1 MKNSRTINTVKN
13 ILWGYVGNIA
23 TLILQ
28 FISRTVFIHTIGMT
42 YLGVS
47 GLFANILGMLSLT
60 ELGIGTAI
68 NYSLYKPVAEGD
80 KEKIKSLMLLYKKA
94 YSIIAIIIAIIGL
107 ILLPFLKYLIKD
119 ANGLEIG
126 EISVY
131 YLIYL
136 FNTVSTYFV
145 SYKYGLLYAE
155 QNGYVITN
163 LNTIFSII
171 ILFGQIIALY
181 LFKNFFIYLCIQ
193 SILQLIQ
200 KLITNIYLNRHY
212 SYLQDKDI
220 KLLERNELKKIKQN
234 VVALMIHKIGEVS
247 VYQTDNIIIST
258 FISVTTVAKVSN
270 YNLIITSITGFITI
284 IMNSVTNGLGNLI
297 ALENKKKQLKIFDTF
312 NFVTFWLYG
321 STSICFFVL
330 FKPFMILWIGESAL
344 IDDLTVFLII
354 VSYYL
359 TGQRVAV
366 NNVKTAGG
374 IFVEDKYVSLLQG
387 FINLVL
393 SVIFVF
399 LIGLPGIYVG
409 TVLSGLFVNI
419 IRPQIVYKSMFKK
432 NATRYYLKFI
442 EYIIVT
448 IFGGIFVRVILIN
461 IFDKLTWLN
470 FFAMS
475 ISCVLLINIFFIA
488 IYFKSSE
495 FKELTQRMNNL
506 LKFIKNRSYDS

>member
-1 MKNSRTINTVKN
+1 MKNSRTINTAKN

-28 FISRTVFIHTIGMT
+28 FISRTIFIYTIGMT

-47 GLFANILGMLSLT
+47 GLFTNILGMLSLT

-68 NYSLYKPVAEGD
+68 NYSLYKPVAEDD
-80 KEKIKSLMLLYKKA
+80 KEKIKSLMFLYKKA

-119 ANGLEIG
+119 ANGLEIS

-155 QNGYVITN
+155 QNGYIITN

-171 ILFGQIIALY
+171 ILFGQMITMY
-181 LFKNFFIYLCIQ
+181 VFKNFFIYLIIQ

-200 KLITNIYLNRHY
+200 KLITNVYLNRHY
-212 SYLQDKDI
+212 SYLLGRDI
-220 KLLERNELKKIKQN
+220 KPLKHNELKKIKQN

-247 VYQTDNIIIST
+247 VYQTDNIIISI

-297 ALENKKKQLKIFDTF
+297 ALENEKKQLKIFDTF

-321 STSICFFVL
+321 FTSICFFVL
-330 FKPFMILWIGESAL
+330 FKPFMILWIGENAL

-359 TGQRVAV
+359 TGQRTAV
-366 NNVKTAGG
+366 NNMKTAGG

-393 SVIFVF
+393 SVIFVS

-419 IRPQIVYKSMFKK
+419 VRPQILYKSMFKK
-432 NATRYYLKFI
+432 SATRYYIKFI
-442 EYIIVT
+442 EYIIIT
-448 IFGGIFVRVILIN
+448 IFCGILVRVVVSS
-461 IFDKLTWLN
+461 IFGKLTWLT
-470 FFAMS
+470 FFTMS
-475 ISCVLLINIFFIA
+475 ILCVLLTNIFYTA

-495 FKELTQRMNNL
+495 FKELTQRITTL
-506 LKFIKNRSYDS
+506 LKFIKNEN